1 MDFTPNIQN
10 AFEIAGKNTRVFNK
24 VATDHWGTGEL
35 VAVKSPSGGVR
46 KFSCICLPQN
56 RTNGHNIG
64 TPHEYPRLE
73 ITFRPS
79 SNPNEVEYAVHSVKL
94 DNEPSVPGGSRNVFA
109 ETRLT
114 GKTTIETPQDA
125 CSLTESVADFADH
138 LLWCK
143 KIADDIDGNA
153 WI

>member
-1 MDFTPNIQN
+1 MDFTPAIQN
-10 AFEIAGKNTRVFNK
+10 AFEIAGKNARVFNK
-24 VATDHWGTGEL
+24 VATDHWGAGEL
-35 VAVKSPSGGVR
+35 VAVKTPSGGVR

-56 RTNGHNIG
+56 RANGHNIG

-79 SNPNEVEYAVHSVKL
+79 EKPNEVEYAVHSVKL
-94 DNEPSVPGGSRNVFA
+94 DNDPAGPDRTRDVFA

-114 GKTTIETPQDA
+114 GKATIETPQDA
-125 CSLTESVADFADH
+125 CTLTESVADFADH

>member
-46 KFSCICLPQN
+46 KFSCICLPHD
-56 RTNGHNIG
+56 RTGGHNIG
-64 TPHEYPRLE
+64 TPHEYPRIE

-79 SNPNEVEYAVHSVKL
+79 SNPGEVEYAVHSVKL
-94 DNEPSVPGGSRNVFA
+94 DTEPTTPGGSRNVFA
-109 ETRLT
+109 ETRLS
-114 GKTTIETPQDA
+114 GKTAIATPQDA
-125 CSLTESVADFADH
+125 CTLTESIADFADH

-143 KIADDIDGNA
+143 KIASDIDANA

>member
-10 AFEIAGKNTRVFNK
+10 AFEIAGKNARVFNK

-35 VAVKSPSGGVR
+35 VAIKSPSGGVR
-46 KFSCICLPQN
+46 KFSCICLPHD
-56 RTNGHNIG
+56 RAGGHNIG

-94 DNEPSVPGGSRNVFA
+94 DSEPSVPGGSRNMFV
-109 ETRLT
+109 ETRLS
-114 GKTTIETPQDA
+114 GKTAVATPQDA
-125 CSLTESVADFADH
+125 CTLTESVADFVDH
-138 LLWCK
+138 LLWCT
-143 KIADDIDGNA
+143 KIASDIDANA